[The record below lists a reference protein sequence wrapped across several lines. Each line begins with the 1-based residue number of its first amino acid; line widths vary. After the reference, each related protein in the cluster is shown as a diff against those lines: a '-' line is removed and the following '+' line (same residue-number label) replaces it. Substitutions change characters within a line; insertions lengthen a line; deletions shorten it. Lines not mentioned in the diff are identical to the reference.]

1 MFETPAQPPHAADFA
16 LLAGFILLIILEV
29 LLVPAAPRRTTG
41 EVEHPRDAPAEAP
54 RVAQE
59 APPLPTPAP

>member
-1 MFETPAQPPHAADFA
+1 MVETPAQPPHVAEFA
-16 LLAGFILLIILEV
+16 LLAGFILLIVLEV

-41 EVEHPRDAPAEAP
+41 DVELPRDTPAESQ
-54 RVAQE
+54 RVVQK